1 MTLAFASGPGAAPA
15 APVPETPRAVAVWQ
29 AAAAAL
35 PTPVFRP
42 TGLAGFRLARF
53 QIRGR
58 GTPNPMVDAVYGR
71 ADGAYLR
78 LLEGGPRCCGEGGDA
93 PMLARPALPGGRG
106 RLYAYGEGPHADE
119 GGLTL
124 YFNRG
129 GAEIALVTS
138 RLTADELLSV
148 ARGMRK
154 TPDPARP

>member
-1 MTLAFASGPGAAPA
+1 
-15 APVPETPRAVAVWQ
+15 VWQ
-29 AAAAAL
+29 DAAAAL

-42 TGLAGFRLARF
+42 TSLAGLRLARF
-53 QIRGR
+53 QTRGR
-58 GTPNPMVDAVYGR
+58 GTPNPLIDAVYRRG
-71 ADGAYLR
+71 DGAYLR
-78 LLEGGPRCCGEGGDA
+78 LLEGSPRCCGEGGDA
-93 PMLARPALPGGRG
+93 PMLARPTLPGGRG

-148 ARGMRK
+148 ARGMRE
-154 TPDPARP
+154 TPDPIRP